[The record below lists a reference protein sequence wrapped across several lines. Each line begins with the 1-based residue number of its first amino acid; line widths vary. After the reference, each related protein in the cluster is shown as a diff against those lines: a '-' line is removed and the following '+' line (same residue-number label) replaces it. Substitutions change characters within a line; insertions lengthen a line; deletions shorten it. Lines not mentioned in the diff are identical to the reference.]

1 MSGWYGGRT
10 RLSPAAFPA
19 ATAPL
24 SVRVTPLRRRQNAT
38 LRGALERAET
48 AAEGM
53 LAEIDR
59 LQEVVASQVRPA
71 LGDSAA
77 VPPYL
82 RSVKSTATHDIGK
95 NEVVLLCNEFL
106 HSFQRAMHDD
116 GTFPDPLALFP
127 DVVCGPACLARAA
140 RGRCELRPPLLLLP
154 SRRRNSLPGAVRG
167 SSFQQLCCYL
177 TAQLTAARASRTGR

>member
-1 MSGWYGGRT
+1 VSGWYGGRT
-10 RLSPAAFPA
+10 RLSPAAFPV

-59 LQEVVASQVRPA
+59 LQEMVASQVRPA

-95 NEVVLLCNEFL
+95 DEVVLLCNKFL
-106 HSFQRAMHDD
+106 RSFQRAMHDD

-127 DVVCGPACLARAA
+127 DVVCGPARRALPVAAASSARPCCCCRRAGVTVCLELCADPPTSSCAA
-140 RGRCELRPPLLLLP
+140 
-154 SRRRNSLPGAVRG
+154 V
-167 SSFQQLCCYL
+167 
-177 TAQLTAARASRTGR
+177 